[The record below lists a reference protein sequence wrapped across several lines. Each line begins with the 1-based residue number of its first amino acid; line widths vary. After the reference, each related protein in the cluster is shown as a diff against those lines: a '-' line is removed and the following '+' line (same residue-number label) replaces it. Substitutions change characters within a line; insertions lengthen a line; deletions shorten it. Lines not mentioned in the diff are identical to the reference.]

1 MAAGKDGIMMTTTD
15 LSTTLPQRSKFLVVV
30 DESAECRLALRFA
43 FRRAAR
49 TRGGLVLLYVIEPA
63 DFQHWM
69 AVENLMKEEAREKA
83 EQILIDLAEEVHL
96 ESGITAEFRIREG
109 RKQDEILALMDEDP
123 GIRLLVLGASAD
135 KEGPGPLVSALAGQ
149 MSGSMHIPV
158 TVVPGSLSIEEID
171 AVT

>member
-1 MAAGKDGIMMTTTD
+1 MTTTD
-15 LSTTLPQRSKFLVVV
+15 LSTTQPQRSKFLVVV
-30 DESAECRLALRFA
+30 DDTTECRLALRFA

-69 AVENLMKEEAREKA
+69 AVENLMKEEARQEA
-83 EQILIDLAEEVHL
+83 EQILINLAEEVHR
-96 ESGITAEFRIREG
+96 ESGITPEFRIREG
-109 RKQDEILALMDEDP
+109 RTQDEILAELDEDP

-149 MSGSMHIPV
+149 MAGSMHIPV
-158 TVVPGSLSIEEID
+158 TVVPGSLSVEEID